1 MKFLICINEEGG
13 MSDIPVED
21 DNELIDT
28 LQEDRYHLPGEEFP
42 IAQWARRAG
51 LGDRYN
57 YSKGV
62 IIAISGNVKP

>member
-13 MSDIPVED
+13 MGDIPVED
-21 DNELIDT
+21 AAELVRT
-28 LQEDRYHLPGEEFP
+28 LQDDRYHIPGEEMP
-42 IAQWARRAG
+42 IARWADRAG

-62 IIAISGNVKP
+62 IIAVSGEVKP

>member
-13 MSDIPVED
+13 MADFPVED
-21 DNELIDT
+21 EAELVQE
-28 LQEDRYHLPGEEFP
+28 LKEDRYHIQGEEFP
-42 IAQWARRAG
+42 ISQWASRAG